1 MNFREMY
8 DTIIDFFL
16 DVPNETKKKQCQQL
30 LVWWNR

>member
-16 DVPNETKKKQCQQL
+16 DVPNETKKKQRQQL
-30 LVWWNR
+30 LVWWNW